1 MAKRVQRRRGTTSE
15 HSSFT
20 GYVGEVTVDTT
31 KDTTVVHDGVLA
43 GGRPTAREDLSNV
56 NLVNLI
62 GVTELNLSDG
72 TNGQVIQTN
81 GSGTISFGTIDI
93 SGTAVGGDI
102 SGTIG
107 NAQIIANAVGITEL
121 NVSDG
126 TSGQA
131 LTTNGSGVLAFSNVL
146 TDPALGGELSGT
158 TSNAVIVNEKVTE
171 AKLAVALKNFDYDE
185 HTGNGSTDTFTLSA
199 TPGSENA
206 VLAYIDGIVQPTSAF
221 ALLTGPDRIQFTTA
235 PPNNAVI
242 RCLHLG
248 FQATVGVPSDGSI
261 STAKIAANAV
271 IESKIADGS
280 ITNAKLG
287 AAAVTAAKITN
298 QTITATQIAAGT
310 ITTTQILD
318 GTIVGSDIAA
328 NSIDGT
334 KLALA
339 SQTQGDVMYY
349 SGTDWVRLG
358 PGTSGYVL
366 KTAGAS
372 ANPSWLNPTT
382 VVPAS
387 VTGATGA
394 GSVVQRQV
402 TTVTAFVQGSATEM
416 ILNDVI
422 PTNSQGAEFMTVSI
436 TPKSATNRLLI
447 WTNAWFDGWN
457 AGEFVGALFQDNVVN
472 ALACGSEDLGS
483 AEQQTGF
490 HLAHDMVAGTTSATI
505 FKLRAGKNADG
516 GSAVAMG
523 MNGLLV
529 ATPDN
534 SSIPAGRRHGGVC
547 SSQIVVEEYVPYTP

>member
-394 GSVVQRQV
+394 GKVLQVLHNKV
-402 TTVTAFVQGSATEM
+402 TTYATTTTDIPFDDTIPQNGEG
-416 ILNDVI
+416 IEVI
-422 PTNSQGAEFMTVSI
+422 TLAI
-436 TPKSATNRLLI
+436 TPSSASNILI
-447 WTNAWFDGWN
+447 IRAQGHIDSTSVFGII
-457 AGEFVGALFQDNVVN
+457 ALFQDSTASAISSSVTHISAVN
-472 ALACGSEDLGS
+472 RTTHCNLEHKML
-483 AEQQTGF
+483 
-490 HLAHDMVAGTTSATI
+490 AGTTSATT
-505 FKLRAGKNADG
+505 FKIRMGVGLPSAATSATAHINGSGSTTTRMLG
-516 GSAVAMG
+516 GSMG
-523 MNGLLV
+523 
-529 ATPDN
+529 TT
-534 SSIPAGRRHGGVC
+534 IT
-547 SSQIVVEEYVPYTP
+547 ITEYAP

>member
-72 TNGQVIQTN
+72 TSGQVIQTN

-206 VLAYIDGIVQPTSAF
+206 VLAYIDGIIQPTSAF

-394 GSVVQRQV
+394 GKVVQVATVQDGGLK
-402 TTVTAFVQGSATEM
+402 TVTAVMPADDTIPQISEGTN
-416 ILNDVI
+416 ILQV
-422 PTNSQGAEFMTVSI
+422 VI
-436 TPKSATNRLLI
+436 TPTSATNRLFI
-447 WTNAWFDGWN
+447 TGQVIVHSAQTDHII
-457 AGEFVGALFQDNVVN
+457 ALFQDSTAN
-472 ALACGSEDLGS
+472 ALATANQRGASTG
-483 AEQQTGF
+483 EQETISIMWNG
-490 HLAHDMVAGTTSATI
+490 VAGTTSASTFQI
-505 FKLRAGKNADG
+505 RYGASGAGTYYVNGSTVGRELG
-516 GSAVAMG
+516 GNFATT
-523 MNGLLV
+523 MNIL
-529 ATPDN
+529 
-534 SSIPAGRRHGGVC
+534 
-547 SSQIVVEEYVPYTP
+547 EYSV

>member
-206 VLAYIDGIVQPTSAF
+206 VLAYIDGIIQPTSAF

-358 PGTSGYVL
+358 PGTIGYVL

-394 GSVVQRQV
+394 GKVLQV
-402 TTVTAFVQGSATEM
+402 LYNKVTFSNV
-416 ILNDVI
+416 
-422 PTNSQGAEFMTVSI
+422 
-436 TPKSATNRLLI
+436 LLK
-447 WTNAWFDGWN
+447 TY
-457 AGEFVGALFQDNVVN
+457 
-472 ALACGSEDLGS
+472 
-483 AEQQTGF
+483 
-490 HLAHDMVAGTTSATI
+490 I
-505 FKLRAGKNADG
+505 FKTKNCC
-516 GSAVAMG
+516 
-523 MNGLLV
+523 L
-529 ATPDN
+529 N
-534 SSIPAGRRHGGVC
+534 SI
-547 SSQIVVEEYVPYTP
+547 SSYEVLG

>member
-72 TNGQVIQTN
+72 TSGQVIQTN

-206 VLAYIDGIVQPTSAF
+206 VLAYIDGIIQPTSAF

-349 SGTDWVRLG
+349 SGTVWVRLG

-394 GSVVQRQV
+394 GKVVQVATVQDGGLK
-402 TTVTAFVQGSATEM
+402 TVTAVMPADDTIPQISEGTN
-416 ILNDVI
+416 ILQV
-422 PTNSQGAEFMTVSI
+422 VI
-436 TPKSATNRLLI
+436 TPTSATNRLFI
-447 WTNAWFDGWN
+447 TGQVIVHSAQKDHII
-457 AGEFVGALFQDNVVN
+457 ALFQDSTVN
-472 ALACGSEDLGS
+472 ALATANQRGASTG
-483 AEQQTGF
+483 EQETISIMWNG
-490 HLAHDMVAGTTSATI
+490 VAGTTSASTFQI
-505 FKLRAGKNADG
+505 RYGASGAGTYYVNGSTVGRELG
-516 GSAVAMG
+516 GNFATT
-523 MNGLLV
+523 MNIL
-529 ATPDN
+529 
-534 SSIPAGRRHGGVC
+534 
-547 SSQIVVEEYVPYTP
+547 EYSV